1 MVKLMSSK
9 VVLLFRFGF
18 VLFVLIPS
26 TGFLNISPLN
36 SAMVDGLSILIAGI
50 MAGGFLVVARDGQFT
65 MSPVL
70 VVVVA
75 FMLVML
81 ASVALNTY
89 SLDVSWRWY
98 LISLAFSAFV
108 VLGSAEIIR
117 TEGAHSYINVLLIG
131 IWLGALVYAVLSL
144 LRYYGILQFLL
155 PGLEPS
161 SGRLS
166 GIWGQPNLTNTT
178 VWLGLLASI
187 KRFDW
192 RNAPYKLSICVFI
205 YGWVIAC
212 AASRMSWLYVAGLVS
227 LIVFS
232 SFPAWRT
239 SETSGKRVSLAL
251 TLVAV
256 VTLFFVVPMANKP
269 LGSWLTDLGMI
280 DRPESVALINRDIS
294 QDAARLSEY
303 RKLSNSISEL
313 SVRSLIVGV
322 GPGNYARFSADS
334 DLDLPPEDLVQA
346 IWLHSHNLFTMI
358 FVELGLLGLILLMIL
373 LGAIGWRVLR
383 RPIDSDSF
391 FVAGALGIIF
401 IHSFLEFPL
410 WYPWFLFLTWFL
422 ITPLFPVYAVKSEL
436 HYLKPVTGCLIGL
449 MTIGLLV
456 NVGSQ
461 YRTIV
466 RVAVDP
472 SPDAKAYQSLALLA
486 NDSLMGPYAVLRRYR
501 DFAPE
506 ESSLDW
512 QLKEVQRIKAWQPRD
527 LVLLREYSL
536 LVLKRDITGACE
548 AGRQTAYRYPKSAP
562 IMLEHAMISQKLKP
576 VEVIRLAE
584 CIEKGL
590 APWGETVPSMKKR
603 NLESQH
609 RMKP

>member
-1 MVKLMSSK
+1 MGSRVALF
-9 VVLLFRFGF
+9 FRFGLA
-18 VLFVLIPS
+18 LFVLVPS
-26 TGFLNISPLN
+26 ASFLNIWPLN
-36 SAMVDGLSILIAGI
+36 SAMVDGLSILMAGF
-50 MAGGFLVVARDGQFT
+50 MAGGLLVVALDSKFT

-70 VVVVA
+70 VFVLA
-75 FMLVML
+75 FILAML
-81 ASVALNTY
+81 ASVASNSY
-89 SLDVSWRWY
+89 SLEVSWRWY
-98 LISLAFSAFV
+98 LICLALSAFV
-108 VLGSAEIIR
+108 VLGSAEMIR
-117 TEGAHSYINVLLIG
+117 TDGSRSYISLLAQG
-131 IWLGALVYAVLSL
+131 IWLGAMTYAVLSL
-144 LRYYGILQFLL
+144 LRYYGVLQILL

-187 KRFDW
+187 KRFEW
-192 RNAPYKLSICVFI
+192 RNTPYKLSVCIFI

-212 AASRMSWLYVAGLVS
+212 AASRMSWLYVVGLVA
-227 LIVFS
+227 LIVVS
-232 SFPAWRT
+232 LFPAWRT
-239 SETSGKRVSLAL
+239 NQTSRNRVSLAL
-251 TLVAV
+251 SLLVV
-256 VTLFFVVPMANKP
+256 VTLFFVVPLANKP
-269 LGSWLTDLGMI
+269 LGNWLTDLGMV
-280 DRPESVALINRDIS
+280 DRPESVGLRDRDIS
-294 QDAARLSEY
+294 RDAARLSEFG
-303 RKLSNSISEL
+303 KLSSSISEL
-313 SVRSLIVGV
+313 SVQSLIVGV

-358 FVELGLLGLILLMIL
+358 FVELGLLGLVLLMVL
-373 LGAIGWRVLR
+373 LGTISWRVLR

-391 FVAGALGIIF
+391 FIVGALGIIF

-422 ITPLFPVYAVKSEL
+422 ITPLFPVYAVKSEF

-461 YRTIV
+461 YLTIV

-472 SPDAKAYQSLALLA
+472 SPDDKVYRSIALLA
-486 NDSLMGPYAVLRRYR
+486 NDSLMGPYAVLRRYH

-506 ESSLDW
+506 ESNLDW

-527 LVLLREYSL
+527 LVLLREFSL
-536 LVLKRDITGACE
+536 LVLKSDIAGACE
-548 AGRQTAYRYPKSAP
+548 AGRQTARRYPKSAP
-562 IMLEHAMISQKLKP
+562 IMLEHAMISQKLEP
-576 VEVIRLAE
+576 LEVIRLAE

-590 APWGETVPSMKKR
+590 APWGETVPSMKKS
-603 NLESQH
+603 NVGSQ
-609 RMKP
+609 KPVMP

>member
-1 MVKLMSSK
+1 MSSR
-9 VVLLFRFGF
+9 VVLFFRFGF

-26 TGFLNISPLN
+26 TNFLNVSPLN
-36 SAMVDGLSILIAGI
+36 SAMVDGLSILVAGI
-50 MAGGFLVVARDGQFT
+50 VAGGLLVIARDRQFT

-70 VVVVA
+70 IVVVV
-75 FMLVML
+75 FILIML
-81 ASVALNTY
+81 ASVALNAYTFEA
-89 SLDVSWRWY
+89 SWRWY
-98 LISLAFSAFV
+98 LITLAFSVFL

-117 TEGAHSYINVLLIG
+117 TEGANSHINVLVGG
-131 IWLGALVYAVLSL
+131 IWLGALVYAILSL
-144 LRYYGILQFLL
+144 LRYYGVLQFVL

-161 SGRLS
+161 NGRLS

-178 VWLGLLASI
+178 VWLGLLANV

-192 RNAPYKLSICVFI
+192 RNAPYKLSVCVFI

-227 LIVFS
+227 LIVVS
-232 SFPAWRT
+232 SFPRWRA
-239 SETSGKRVSLAL
+239 SDTSGKRVSLAL
-251 TLVAV
+251 TLLAV
-256 VTLFFVVPMANKP
+256 VALFFVVPLANKP
-269 LGSWLTDLGMI
+269 LGNWLTDLGMI
-280 DRPESVALINRDIS
+280 DRSESVALTDRDIS
-294 QDAARLSEY
+294 QDAARLSEF

-322 GPGNYARFSADS
+322 GPGNYPRFSADS

-358 FVELGLLGLILLMIL
+358 FVELGLLGLMLLLVL
-373 LGAIGWRVLR
+373 LGAVGWRILR
-383 RPIDSDSF
+383 RPIDSDNF

-422 ITPLFPVYAVKSEL
+422 ITPLFPVYSVKSEL
-436 HYLKPVTGCLIGL
+436 RYLKPVTGCLIGL

-456 NVGSQ
+456 NVGGQ

-472 SPDAKAYQSLALLA
+472 SPDAKAFQSLALLA

-506 ESSLDW
+506 ESNLDW

-536 LVLKRDITGACE
+536 LVLKRDLAGACE
-548 AGRQTAYRYPKSAP
+548 AAEQTAYRYPKSAP
-562 IMLEHAMISQKLKP
+562 IMLEHAMISQKLSP
-576 VEVIRLAE
+576 AGVIKLAE
-584 CIEKGL
+584 CIEMGL
-590 APWGETVPSMKKR
+590 GPWGETVPSMKKS
-603 NLESQH
+603 NIGSQELA
-609 RMKP
+609 KP